1 MVCSSGLV
9 RLLTELNDL
18 GTEFNG
24 FRGLCGRI
32 EYQTVPPK
40 LLKAVSVADR
50 FRRTARSVQST
61 LTELKS
67 KP

>member
-1 MVCSSGLV
+1 MVLV
-9 RLLTELNDL
+9 AIESNLSL
-18 GTEFNG
+18 TEFNG
-24 FRGLCGRI
+24 SGVLCGRF
-32 EYQTVPPK
+32 EHQAVPPK